1 MRFPF
6 ACGARPSVVDDHAEP
21 RSPHLRFDPP
31 PHRRPPIVVLAGALL
46 ALAGVGAA
54 DETAPIDF
62 TRQIQPILAE
72 NCFECHGFD
81 AGHREAGLR
90 LDNEEAFI
98 DLGGHQ
104 AIVPGDPAASV
115 LLDRV
120 TATDPRDMMP
130 PPETDKRLTEAEV
143 ALLRQW
149 IAEGAEYKPH
159 WAFAPVEHPPLP
171 DLAGHPW
178 VRNPIDKF
186 VLQRLQ
192 EEGMEPSGE
201 ASRPTLARRLSLA
214 LTGLPPDPGW
224 VDDFIA
230 DERSDAFEQRVAGL
244 LDSPHFGERWAMHW
258 LDIARYGDTGGY
270 DFDRPR
276 DMWLY
281 RDWVIHAFNTD
292 KPFDQ
297 FALEQLAGDLLDEA
311 TPEQRI
317 ATGFIRNSPEP
328 QYYFDVLIDRV
339 NTTGT
344 AFMGLTL
351 ECAQCHDHKFD
362 PVSQK
367 EFYQLLAI
375 FNNDDET
382 EFTAASPIS
391 GEESTLLVVSERKN
405 PRPTHLAIGGS
416 FLDEGERVDP
426 GAPQELHP
434 LPEGGV
440 GNRRQLAEW
449 LVDPANPL
457 IARVTVNR
465 YWEAMFGYGLV
476 VTSEDLGVRAELPSH
491 PELLDWL
498 AAEFMEQGWSVKWL
512 LRTIATSATYRQS
525 SEAGPALYGSDPQNR
540 LLARG
545 PRFRAPA
552 ETVRDISLA
561 AAGLIHLDVG
571 GPSVFP
577 PQPHGIS
584 EDRERG
590 AYEWEVSEG
599 PDRYRRGLYTYWK
612 RAALYPGLE
621 LFDAPRRET
630 ACSRRGRSNNPLQAL
645 VTLNDPAFVEAAVA
659 LGWRM
664 AGHGDGDDPAA
675 RISHGFRLAVSRP
688 PDSAELAALVEFHEH
703 ERERFAGDPEAAE
716 KLVRSAPAAAD
727 WQAEGDELAQW
738 AALAM
743 VANVLLSLD
752 ETITLP

>member
-1 MRFPF
+1 MRFPP
-6 ACGARPSVVDDHAEP
+6 ACVRSGTPTEHRSAGHRELPQRPAKLSWPVA
-21 RSPHLRFDPP
+21 L
-31 PHRRPPIVVLAGALL
+31 LCAGAL
-46 ALAGVGAA
+46 AA
-54 DETAPIDF
+54 AAAPPRTAAAEAIDYS
-62 TRQIQPILAE
+62 RQIQPILAE

-90 LDNEEAFI
+90 LDNEEAFN

-104 AIVPGDPAASV
+104 AIVPGDPDASV

-120 TATDPRDMMP
+120 TATDPRDVMP
-130 PPETDKRLTEAEV
+130 PPDTDKRLTDTEV
-143 ALLRQW
+143 ELLRQW

-159 WAFAPVEHPPLP
+159 WAFAPARHPPLP
-171 DLAGHPW
+171 EVDNEAW
-178 VRNPIDKF
+178 VRNPVDRF
-186 VLQRLQ
+186 VLAELERQGL
-192 EEGMEPSGE
+192 EPSDE
-201 ASRPTLARRLSLA
+201 AAPATLARRLSLG
-214 LTGLPPDPGW
+214 LTGLPPDPEW
-224 VDDFIA
+224 VDDFAA
-230 DERSDAFEQRVAGL
+230 DHASDAYQQRVSEL
-244 LDSPHFGERWAMHW
+244 LASPHFGERWAMHW

-281 RDWVIHAFNTD
+281 RDWVIHAFNSD
-292 KPFDQ
+292 KPFNQ
-297 FALEQLAGDLLDEA
+297 FALEQLAGDLLDDA

-344 AFMGLTL
+344 AFLGLTL

-362 PVSQK
+362 PVSQE

-382 EFTAASPIS
+382 EITAKSPIS
-391 GEESTLLVVSERKN
+391 GQESKVLVVSERES
-405 PRPTHLAIGGS
+405 PRTTRLAIGGS
-416 FLDEGERVDP
+416 FLDEGQRVDP
-426 GAPQELHP
+426 GAPKELHP
-434 LPEGGV
+434 LPDDGV
-440 GNRRQLAEW
+440 GNRLQLAEW
-449 LVDPANPL
+449 LVDPSNPL

-465 YWEAMFGYGLV
+465 YWEALFGHGLV
-476 VTSEDLGVRAELPSH
+476 LTSEDLGVRAELPSH

-498 AAEFMEQGWSVKWL
+498 AAEFMDQGWSVKWL
-512 LRTIATSATYRQS
+512 LRTMVESATYRQT
-525 SEAGPALYGSDPQNR
+525 SEVEPSLYHSDPQNR

-545 PRFRAPA
+545 PRFRVPA
-552 ETVRDISLA
+552 ETVRDISLV
-561 AAGLIHLDVG
+561 AAGLIHLEVG

-590 AYEWEVSEG
+590 AYEWRVSEG
-599 PDRYRRGLYTYWK
+599 SDRYRRGLYTFWK

-630 ACSRRGRSNNPLQAL
+630 SCSRRSRSNNPLQAL

-659 LGWRM
+659 LGHRM
-664 AGHGDGDDPAA
+664 AGHADGDQTAA
-675 RISHGFRLAVSRP
+675 RIRHGFRLATSRA
-688 PDSAELAALVEFHEH
+688 PDDTELAALTEYYKDEH
-703 ERERFAGDPEAAE
+703 ARFSADPEAAA
-716 KLVRSAPAAAD
+716 KLVRSAPAAAG
-727 WQAEGDELAQW
+727 WEAGDRELIDW

-743 VANVLLSLD
+743 VANVLLNLD
-752 ETITLP
+752 ETITTP